1 MEINLSPL
9 DVLCHLS
16 IIDIIIIIVYIYMY
30 HVSCI
35 YIYIY
40 IYIYVIIYA
49 LYLLYIYVYVICVI
63 CKQYC
68 SNMFCNLTDMDIIL
82 RQESDVVL
90 PAALASMAL
99 ILQ

>member
-16 IIDIIIIIVYIYMY
+16 IIDIIIIIVYIYTCIMY
-30 HVSCI
+30 HV
-35 YIYIY
+35 Y